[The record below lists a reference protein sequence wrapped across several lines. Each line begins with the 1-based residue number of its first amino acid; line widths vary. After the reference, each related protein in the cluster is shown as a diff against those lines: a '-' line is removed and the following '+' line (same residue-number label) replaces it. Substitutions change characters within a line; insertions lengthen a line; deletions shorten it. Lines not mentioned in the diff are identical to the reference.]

1 MFIAEKYLWLL
12 TAVQVKRSIVIVK
25 EFPGLGERIKKTRE
39 GDRRPLTQ
47 ICKEA
52 DVSRSYWHQ
61 IENEDLRAPAT
72 EEIMRKIETALGVD
86 LGITF
91 E

>member
-1 MFIAEKYLWLL
+1 MLQENTYGFL
-12 TAVQVKRSIVIVK
+12 TAVQIKRSIVIVK
-25 EFPGLGERIKKTRE
+25 EFPGLGERIKKIRE
-39 GDRRPLTQ
+39 GDRRTLTQ

-52 DVSRSYWHQ
+52 EISRSYWHQ

-86 LGITF
+86 LGISF
-91 E
+91 D

>member
-1 MFIAEKYLWLL
+1 
-12 TAVQVKRSIVIVK
+12 VK

-39 GDRRPLTQ
+39 GDRRSLTQ

-52 DVSRSYWHQ
+52 GISRSYWHQ

-72 EEIMRKIETALGVD
+72 EEVIRKIEAILNVD
-86 LGITF
+86 LGINF